1 MESQESSNL
10 LLKKKYN
17 LHASPEVK
25 AAAKRTH
32 ARMGERVPQD
42 PLLSIQ
48 NYLNRFHEITDR
60 EDAADREHGMDAAKR
75 LLYSKYVINPNEIPE
90 SYFENQQRMARELG
104 HGDIEITDEVRN
116 QLTDV
121 IVTDQK
127 SNLDKWVDYLASP
140 DAPYHDGLKYF
151 TLRSVLSMGEY
162 DKEKHAFT
170 QRSKGTVKPFPDLN
184 REALAYVLDAIDK
197 KYKGQNINL
206 ESLDGTNRQEFEK
219 LLKSENFPKL
229 YAWAIEKVTPA
240 SVDRLT
246 DTQGVWIKY
255 PQDSDATQLVASLQG
270 HGTGWCSAG
279 ESTAQAQLQGGDFYV
294 CYSQDAEGKPTIP
307 RAAIRM
313 QSSSIAEV
321 RGIAPEQ
328 NLDPYIG
335 DIVEKKLEEF
345 PDGTSYKKKVEDMKR
360 LTEIEHKTKEEQ
372 ELSSS
377 ELTFLYEINSAI
389 EGFGYDRDPRI
400 TELRSQRNQEAD
412 MPIVFDCEPQQI
424 AHTTAEINEST
435 RAYVGEL
442 APGIFDLVRNYN
454 IEHVYTSFPEG
465 KVRRDEIVIGG
476 KSKGELEQEL
486 ARNGINVTSYAQ
498 SMMKNRDFTTLKDPQ
513 QVDLV
518 HLHVRDL
525 GIKKDYPTTTDI
537 YSRAEELGL
546 TLCPPET
553 GPQYR
558 LAYTGQPMDEWF
570 YIGMKPIADSR
581 GHPSVFNLGH
591 RGGGLWLRDAWTRP
605 GDRWS
610 PEDEFV
616 FSLRK

>member
-1 MESQESSNL
+1 
-10 LLKKKYN
+10 
-17 LHASPEVK
+17 
-25 AAAKRTH
+25 
-32 ARMGERVPQD
+32 
-42 PLLSIQ
+42 
-48 NYLNRFHEITDR
+48 
-60 EDAADREHGMDAAKR
+60 
-75 LLYSKYVINPNEIPE
+75 
-90 SYFENQQRMARELG
+90 
-104 HGDIEITDEVRN
+104 
-116 QLTDV
+116 
-121 IVTDQK
+121 
-127 SNLDKWVDYLASP
+127 
-140 DAPYHDGLKYF
+140 
-151 TLRSVLSMGEY
+151 MGEY

-206 ESLDGTNRQEFEK
+206 ERFDGTDSQEFEK

-294 CYSQDAEGKPTIP
+294 YYSQDAEGKPTIP

-570 YIGMKPIADSR
+570 YIGMKPIAASGGNPR
-581 GHPSVFNLGH
+581 VFALEH
-591 RGGGLWLRDAWTRP
+591 RGDGLWLHGPWTRP
-605 GDRWS
+605 GSEWD
-610 PEDEFV
+610 PEREFV